1 MLITNK
7 AITRIGAIALGII
20 AANFFSLPL
29 KAQTNTSEADLFEDI
44 TAGED
49 INWGYSSEDE
59 TISIQDSL
67 EELEGYNVSDSAE
80 DVDVQLR
87 EEERRWGN
95 RGDAKDYYFEA
106 EIYNY

>member
-7 AITRIGAIALGII
+7 TTTRIGAIALGII
-20 AANFFSLPL
+20 AASFISLPL

-44 TAGED
+44 QAGEN
-49 INWGYSSEDE
+49 INWSYSSEDE
-59 TISIQDSL
+59 TISIQNSL
-67 EELEGYNVSDSAE
+67 EELGEYNVSDSAE
-80 DVDVQLR
+80 DVGVQLR

-95 RGDAKDYYFEA
+95 RGDAKNYYLEA